1 MPYFA
6 IDTPKLRE
14 ARLRISG
21 SVSAKAGGGIIRRV
35 ILRDHNRIL
44 IAEAIS
50 ATDGR
55 ISFEI
60 NGTSND
66 VFVAQAVG
74 IAGECDAISCPTKGV
89 PV

>member
-6 IDTPKLRE
+6 IDMPKLRE

-50 ATDGR
+50 AADGW
-55 ISFEI
+55 ISFET
-60 NGTSND
+60 NGTPND
-66 VFVAQAVG
+66 VFVAHGCG
-74 IAGECDAISCPTKGV
+74 IAGECDAISCPIKGV